1 MDRDRLNEGKFYHF
15 GQVTENLGGVGEEW
29 EEQIGDMFPP
39 NSETRK
45 ALIDVLDR
53 HVEGETIS
61 NLLKGRKLKVTP
73 FSAKLKEG
81 LTFEGVRGR
90 NYSDVQRQVLR
101 EWVELMLEE
110 GIIEPAPSTTTTPVH
125 VVKNAEGKYR
135 VTSDNTVLNS
145 LMETVHGTIPSIDGM
160 VPWFAERKDKG
171 VLDLLRAYFQ
181 GPAAEEMR
189 DLYAFSTSEGSFRF
203 TARLPMG
210 DKNIPVYFNNILRE
224 ILFDIEQAQPYTR
237 VPPAPCPA
245 SLHTSQSKRS

>member
-1 MDRDRLNEGKFYHF
+1 MI
-15 GQVTENLGGVGEEW
+15 
-29 EEQIGDMFPP
+29 EEQ
-39 NSETRK
+39 
-45 ALIDVLDR
+45 DR
-53 HVEGETIS
+53 HVKGETIS

-101 EWVELMLEE
+101 EWVELMLDE

-160 VPWFAERKDKG
+160 VRWFAERKYKG

-181 GPAAEEMR
+181 APAAEEMR
-189 DLYAFSTSEGSFRF
+189 DLYAFSTSEDSFRF
-203 TARLPMG
+203 TARLP
-210 DKNIPVYFNNILRE
+210 I
-224 ILFDIEQAQPYTR
+224 
-237 VPPAPCPA
+237 
-245 SLHTSQSKRS
+245 